1 MKVSSLLAIK
11 SVNAQ
16 PLGKL
21 TIPSSAI
28 TPGHAAVLP
37 GQSATL
43 SCSISGVQQQPD
55 EVEWGGAY
63 LPVLSMGRFIDGS
76 QTSTVLA
83 NNPANCFSASCT
95 FVFSS
100 TEVMAAVRL
109 DIVGR

>member
-83 NNPANCFSASCT
+83 SNPANSFSASCT